1 MQQPAVTH
9 ANQAY
14 YAQASALLLIAT
26 DLYHWLDSLPIHRRA
41 EVLKGGFSACEQSD
55 FLRHCLECRG
65 HRLPDFMVRQL
76 LLPEFSQWVASGANE
91 HFSRPKR
98 AAAST
103 QRSADY
109 SASLTLRHAETVL

>member
-9 ANQAY
+9 ATQAY
-14 YAQASALLLIAT
+14 YAQASALLLTAT

-41 EVLKGGFSACEQSD
+41 EILKGRFFACQQPD

-76 LLPEFSQWVASGANE
+76 SLPEFAQWVASGANE
-91 HFSRPKR
+91 HFSRP
-98 AAAST
+98 
-103 QRSADY
+103 
-109 SASLTLRHAETVL
+109 